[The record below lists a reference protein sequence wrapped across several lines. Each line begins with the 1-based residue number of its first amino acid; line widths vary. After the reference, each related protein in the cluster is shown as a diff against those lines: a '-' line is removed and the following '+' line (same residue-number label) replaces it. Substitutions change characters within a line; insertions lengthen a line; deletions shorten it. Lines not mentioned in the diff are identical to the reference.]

1 MSWKNRY
8 VKSKKIKR
16 VKEGIN
22 MRKTHFITFQKFFYK
37 PSFNPS
43 IKPRPF
49 RAYSFVPFSPLAMLD
64 PTILTIG
71 GIVLGIAII
80 ERILERWGVIDLVEQ
95 FSRIMRF
102 ILPVT
107 FYGALFYF
115 FATFMF

>member
-1 MSWKNRY
+1 MKGE
-8 VKSKKIKR
+8 KIKR
-16 VKEGIN
+16 MKVGIN
-22 MRKTHFITFQKFFYK
+22 MRKTKWFDFRNFFHK
-37 PSFNPS
+37 PSLTSS

-49 RAYSFVPFSPLAMLD
+49 KAYSFVPFSPFAMLD

-80 ERILERWGVIDLVEQ
+80 ERILERWGVIDLVDQ
-95 FSRIMRF
+95 FSKIMRF

-107 FYGALFYF
+107 FYSALIYF

>member
-1 MSWKNRY
+1 
-8 VKSKKIKR
+8 
-16 VKEGIN
+16 
-22 MRKTHFITFQKFFYK
+22 MRKTKWFDFRNFFHK
-37 PSFNPS
+37 PSLTSS

-49 RAYSFVPFSPLAMLD
+49 KAYSFVPFSPFAMLD

-80 ERILERWGVIDLVEQ
+80 ERILERWGVIDLVDQ
-95 FSRIMRF
+95 FSKIMRF

-107 FYGALFYF
+107 FYSALIYF

>member
-1 MSWKNRY
+1 
-8 VKSKKIKR
+8 
-16 VKEGIN
+16 
-22 MRKTHFITFQKFFYK
+22 MRKTQWFNFRNFFHK
-37 PSFNPS
+37 PSLPSS

-49 RAYSFVPFSPLAMLD
+49 KAYSFVPFSPFAMLD

-71 GIVLGIAII
+71 GIVLGIALI
-80 ERILERWGVIDLVEQ
+80 ERILERWGVIDLVDQ
-95 FSRIMRF
+95 FSKIMRF

>member
-1 MSWKNRY
+1 
-8 VKSKKIKR
+8 

-22 MRKTHFITFQKFFYK
+22 MRKTHYITFRKFFHK

-43 IKPRPF
+43 TKPRPF
-49 RAYSFVPFSPLAMLD
+49 KTYSFVPFSPLAMLD

-71 GIVLGIAII
+71 GIILGIAII
-80 ERILERWGVIDLVEQ
+80 ERILERWGVIDLVDQ
-95 FSRIMRF
+95 FGKIMRF

-107 FYGALFYF
+107 FYSALIYF

>member
-1 MSWKNRY
+1 
-8 VKSKKIKR
+8 
-16 VKEGIN
+16 
-22 MRKTHFITFQKFFYK
+22 MRKTHDIGFRNFLHQPFFK
-37 PSFNPS
+37 PST
-43 IKPRPF
+43 KPRPF
-49 RAYSFVPFSPLAMLD
+49 KAYSFVPFSPLAMLD

-80 ERILERWGVIDLVEQ
+80 ERILERWGVIDLVDQ
-95 FSRIMRF
+95 FAKVMRF

>member
-1 MSWKNRY
+1 MR
-8 VKSKKIKR
+8 KIK
-16 VKEGIN
+16 G
-22 MRKTHFITFQKFFYK
+22 FTFPKIFPSPHK
-37 PSFNPS
+37 PPLTG
-43 IKPRPF
+43 PRSF

-80 ERILERWGVIDLVEQ
+80 ERILERWGVIDLVDQ
-95 FSRIMRF
+95 FAKVMRF

-107 FYGALFYF
+107 FYSALIYF

>member
-1 MSWKNRY
+1 
-8 VKSKKIKR
+8 
-16 VKEGIN
+16 
-22 MRKTHFITFQKFFYK
+22 MRKTQWFDFRNFFHKSPSK
-37 PSFNPS
+37 PST
-43 IKPRPF
+43 KPRPF
-49 RAYSFVPFSPLAMLD
+49 TAYSFVPFSPVAMLD

-80 ERILERWGVIDLVEQ
+80 ERILERWGVIDLVDQ
-95 FSRIMRF
+95 FSKVMRF

>member
-1 MSWKNRY
+1 
-8 VKSKKIKR
+8 
-16 VKEGIN
+16 
-22 MRKTHFITFQKFFYK
+22 
-37 PSFNPS
+37 
-43 IKPRPF
+43 
-49 RAYSFVPFSPLAMLD
+49 MLD

-80 ERILERWGVIDLVEQ
+80 ERILERWGVIDLVDQ
-95 FSRIMRF
+95 FAKVMLF